1 MKVSLKSFNKNIK
14 KHRNFLKKNGYL
26 IVTNVLDKK
35 DFDSIKKLILNT
47 AKIYI
52 NFNKKKF
59 LASMIHTL
67 IKN

>member
-35 DFDSIKKLILNT
+35 DFDV
-47 AKIYI
+47 
-52 NFNKKKF
+52 
-59 LASMIHTL
+59 
-67 IKN
+67 